1 MPVDYSEGKIYKLIC
16 KDGHYY
22 IGSTACTLGIRFAYH
37 RSSIKNNKCGGKYEY
52 FSKVPIGEISIELIE
67 NCPCDNKDQL
77 NEREDELIKASFKDP
92 LCLNTNRAFQASED
106 KKEYDKKYYENNK
119 EKIQANMKQY
129 YEEHKED
136 IMNYQQFYG
145 AINKEKVDEYQAN
158 YRKENAEKR
167 REYSRQY
174 AEEHQEEVKAS
185 KREYYE
191 KNKER
196 LLAENKEYVA
206 KNKDK
211 IKVQKAEWQRKKRE
225 EIAEETKE
233 ERAKKREARK
243 QKSAARIE
251 HDNTIVK
258 CECGGSYQNYR
269 KKRHDNSKTHLAYAA
284 KLQPAQ
290 LTNEVPA

>member
-1 MPVDYSEGKIYKLIC
+1 MPVDYSDGKIYKLTC

-22 IGSTACTLGIRFAYH
+22 IGSTACTLSKRFGHHKFA
-37 RSSIKNNKCGGKYEY
+37 INNKIRGGKYEY
-52 FSKVPIGEISIELIE
+52 FSKVPISDISIELIE
-67 NCPCDNKDQL
+67 NCPCDSKDEL
-77 NEREDELIKASFKDP
+77 NSREDEFIKLSMKDP
-92 LCLNTNRAFQASED
+92 LCLNTFRAFLTDED
-106 KKEYDKKYYENNK
+106 RKEYDKKYYENNK
-119 EKIQANMKQY
+119 EKIQENMKEY

-167 REYSRQY
+167 LEYTRKY
-174 AEEHQEEVKAS
+174 TEEHHEQVNAA
-185 KREYYE
+185 KREHYQ

-196 LLAENKEYVA
+196 LLVENKEYVA
-206 KNKDK
+206 KN
-211 IKVQKAEWQRKKRE
+211 IEKVRARKQAWALRKRE
-225 EIAEETKE
+225 ENAEEIAE

-243 QKSAARIE
+243 KKSESRVD

-269 KKRHDNSKTHLAYAA
+269 KKRHDNNKLHLTYVA
-284 KLQPAQ
+284 KLVTQ
-290 LTNEVPA
+290 NEVIA